1 MCTYNFIL
9 MILTYLNF
17 KNKYFFVELGFSS
30 NSEQTA
36 GQSLPGSLCRAV
48 SARQSS
54 GSNFAV
60 LSLERPIKVH
70 QLPK

>member
-1 MCTYNFIL
+1 MFGPLLKTS
-9 MILTYLNF
+9 
-17 KNKYFFVELGFSS
+17 FVQMGFSS

-48 SARQSS
+48 SAGQSS

-60 LSLERPIKVH
+60 LSLEQPIKVH